1 MAVRTE
7 AVMRTLL
14 GSLLG
19 IIAIGVLLIAYG
31 LLGPRAGVAATTD
44 TYQSARIVPVA
55 GLAGVPTDRSGAD
68 ASGAQQPVASGL
80 QLRCEPGQ
88 RAVIRNVGEATAAEC
103 VGGATSDAGYT
114 TTRAALTYPVSE
126 VGQVRPAVHTS
137 AVAAQPRVRR
147 ALVERRPRRDWKQT
161 AMVIGGS
168 GAAGAGLGAIFG
180 GKKGALIGAAIGGG
194 AGTLFEVKKRQ

>member
-7 AVMRTLL
+7 AAMRTLL

-31 LLGPRAGVAATTD
+31 LLGPRAGVAATFD
-44 TYQSARIVPVA
+44 TYQSARTVPIA
-55 GLAGVPTDRSGAD
+55 GRPGMANDASGAD
-68 ASGAQQPVASGL
+68 AFDARQTAASGL

-88 RAVIRNVGEATAAEC
+88 RAVIRTVGEAAAAEC
-103 VGGATSDAGYT
+103 VDAATSDSGYA
-114 TTRAALTYPVSE
+114 TTRAALVYPVSE
-126 VGQVRPAVHTS
+126 VRPSRPAVHTS
-137 AVAAQPRVRR
+137 AVAAQPRARK

-161 AMVIGGS
+161 AMMIGGS